1 MGMYME
7 AWNELEPRFPFEIII
22 CSLACLIHIALV
34 IPIMINRIKIND
46 GYGVAESLLRF
57 EFIISNSIIFII
69 IVFTIVSIIIVTLA
83 DLERI
88 NDFPNNI
95 FAFNILFL
103 SPSLSCLVAAIVL
116 LRKHG
121 ANILRAIF
129 QKYFNQCGVV

>member
-1 MGMYME
+1 MGMYVE
-7 AWNELEPRFPFEIII
+7 AWNDLDPRVPFEVVI

-46 GYGVAESLLRF
+46 GFGKAESLLRL
-57 EFIISNSIIFII
+57 EFIISNSVIFII
-69 IVFTIVSIIIVTLA
+69 ILFTIISIIIVTLA
-83 DLERI
+83 DLEHI

-95 FAFNILFL
+95 FTFNILFL
-103 SPSLSCLVAAIVL
+103 SPSLSCLVAAIIL

-121 ANILRAIF
+121 ANIVRAIF

>member
-7 AWNELEPRFPFEIII
+7 AWNELEPRLPFEVVI

-34 IPIMINRIKIND
+34 IPIMLNRMWIND
-46 GYGVAESLLRF
+46 GFGNLESLLRL
-57 EFIISNSIIFII
+57 EFIITNSIIFII

-88 NDFPNNI
+88 NDLPNNI

-103 SPSLSCLVAAIVL
+103 SPSLSCLVAAIIL

-121 ANILRAIF
+121 ANIIRAIF
-129 QKYFNQCGVV
+129 QKYFNQCSGM

>member
-7 AWNELEPRFPFEIII
+7 AWNELEPRLPFEVVI

-34 IPIMINRIKIND
+34 IPIMLNRMWIND
-46 GYGVAESLLRF
+46 GFGNLESLLRL
-57 EFIISNSIIFII
+57 EFIITNSIIFII
-69 IVFTIVSIIIVTLA
+69 IVFTIVSIVIVTLA

-103 SPSLSCLVAAIVL
+103 SPSLSCLVAAIIL

-121 ANILRAIF
+121 ANIIRAIF
-129 QKYFNQCGVV
+129 QKYFNQCSGM

>member
-1 MGMYME
+1 MGMYIE
-7 AWNELEPRFPFEIII
+7 AWNDLEPRLPFEVVI
-22 CSLACLIHIALV
+22 CSLVCLIHMGLV
-34 IPIMINRIKIND
+34 VPIVINRIKINY
-46 GYGVAESLLRF
+46 GFGVAESLLRL
-57 EFIISNSIIFII
+57 EFIITNSIILII

-121 ANILRAIF
+121 ANIFRAIF
-129 QKYFNQCGVV
+129 QKYFTQCGGV

>member
-1 MGMYME
+1 MYMD
-7 AWNELEPRFPFEIII
+7 AWNDLEPRLPFEVVI
-22 CSLACLIHIALV
+22 CSLACFIHIALV

-46 GYGVAESLLRF
+46 GFGKAESLLRL
-57 EFIISNSIIFII
+57 EFIITNSIIFII

-83 DLERI
+83 DLEHI

-95 FAFNILFL
+95 FAFNMLFL

-129 QKYFNQCGVV
+129 QKHFNQSGVV

>member
-7 AWNELEPRFPFEIII
+7 AWNDLEPRLPFEVVI

-34 IPIMINRIKIND
+34 IPIMLNRMWIND
-46 GYGVAESLLRF
+46 GFGNLESLLRL
-57 EFIISNSIIFII
+57 EFIITNSIIFII

-83 DLERI
+83 DLEHI

-95 FAFNILFL
+95 FAFNMLFL

-121 ANILRAIF
+121 ANIVRAIF
-129 QKYFNQCGVV
+129 QKYFNQCSGM

>member
-7 AWNELEPRFPFEIII
+7 AWNDLEPRLPFEVVI

-34 IPIMINRIKIND
+34 IPIMLNRMWIND
-46 GYGVAESLLRF
+46 GFGNLESLLRL
-57 EFIISNSIIFII
+57 EFIITNSIIFII
-69 IVFTIVSIIIVTLA
+69 IVFTIVSIVIVTLA

-103 SPSLSCLVAAIVL
+103 SPSLSCLVAAIIL

-121 ANILRAIF
+121 ANIIRAIF
-129 QKYFNQCGVV
+129 QKYFNQCSGM

>member
-7 AWNELEPRFPFEIII
+7 AWNDLEPRLPFEVVI

-34 IPIMINRIKIND
+34 IPIMLNRMWIND
-46 GYGVAESLLRF
+46 GFGNLESLLRL
-57 EFIISNSIIFII
+57 EFIITNSIIFII

-83 DLERI
+83 DLEHI

-95 FAFNILFL
+95 FAFNMLFL

-121 ANILRAIF
+121 ANIVRAIF
-129 QKYFNQCGVV
+129 QKYFNQCGGV

>member
-7 AWNELEPRFPFEIII
+7 AWNELEPRLPFEVVI

-34 IPIMINRIKIND
+34 IPIMLNRMWIND
-46 GYGVAESLLRF
+46 GFGNLESLLRL
-57 EFIISNSIIFII
+57 EFIITNSIIFII

-83 DLERI
+83 DLEHI

-95 FAFNILFL
+95 FAFIMLFL

-121 ANILRAIF
+121 ANIVRAIF
-129 QKYFNQCGVV
+129 QKYFNQCSGM